1 MENLEVYFNK
11 LPRNCIE
18 CPCFQNEEMCCGL
31 DDGTQDYFKDEIDGG
46 ICPIH
51 SIEEIRKLEKNQTQL
66 AIRELEKVKNFI
78 CDYSE
83 ITGQAWNHTLRFLN
97 NKIKELKGE
106 KDEQI

>member
-1 MENLEVYFNK
+1 MENLEVYFNR

-46 ICPIH
+46 VCPIH

-66 AIRELEKVKNFI
+66 AIQELEKIKQYILCKVDKNITSFTCEEMHQLI
-78 CDYSE
+78 AEE
-83 ITGQAWNHTLRFLN
+83 IL
-97 NKIKELKGE
+97 KLKG
-106 KDEQI
+106 